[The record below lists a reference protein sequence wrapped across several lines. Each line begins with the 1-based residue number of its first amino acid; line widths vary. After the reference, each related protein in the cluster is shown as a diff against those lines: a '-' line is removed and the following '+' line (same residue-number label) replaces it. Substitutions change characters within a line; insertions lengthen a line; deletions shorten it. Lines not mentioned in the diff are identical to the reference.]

1 MKEHP
6 YLTFTLNESVYG
18 IDTFAVEEI
27 FFLPELTPI
36 PEAPRDIIGVVNV
49 RGEILPVMDI
59 NIRFGYQGEDYRISD
74 SVIVLKSG
82 DLRVGI
88 IVNNVQ
94 DVKNI
99 EEDSISSE
107 ISIGRDSIIN
117 QRRKFIA
124 GIARKEENIIVILDS
139 DNLIHYIEKQNIDE
153 NTAEIALDNSAEDHL
168 SLEKKR
174 VFCVS
179 ATPEEREIYQQRAE
193 SLRQKTETEER
204 DGYKPLAI
212 VALDDEFFGM
222 DLSIV
227 REFTEITQLTPI
239 PCCPHHII
247 GNMNLRG
254 EILTLVD
261 IRNLLN
267 LSQKD
272 MGGKSQAIVVQVDDI
287 VAGIKVEDVVD
298 VMFLNPQD
306 VTSVPTALH
315 ALNNDYLQGT
325 APYSDK
331 MMTILDLPKIL
342 LSTSLAVDEAV

>member
-1 MKEHP
+1 MKDHP

-36 PEAPRDIIGVVNV
+36 PEAPRDIIGVVNL

-59 NIRFGYQGEDYRISD
+59 NIRFGYEGEDYHISD

-88 IVNNVQ
+88 VVNNVQ

-99 EEDSISSE
+99 EEDSISAE
-107 ISIGRDSIIN
+107 ISIGRDSILN
-117 QRRKFIA
+117 QKRKFIA

-139 DNLIHYIEKQNIDE
+139 DNLIHYIEKQNIEEDSS
-153 NTAEIALDNSAEDHL
+153 EITLDNSGEDHL
-168 SLEKKR
+168 SLEKKPL
-174 VFCVS
+174 FCPN
-179 ATPEEREIYQQRAE
+179 ATSEEREIYRQRAE
-193 SLRQKTETEER
+193 NLRQTTESEER
-204 DGYKPLAI
+204 EGYKPLAI
-212 VALDDEFFGM
+212 VALDEEFFGM

-272 MGGKSQAIVVQVDDI
+272 MGSKSQAIVVQVDDI

-298 VMFLNPQD
+298 VIFLNPQD
-306 VTSVPTALH
+306 VTPVPTALH

-342 LSTSLAVDEAV
+342 LSSSLVVDEAV